1 MQELLALLMF
11 VLAQFG
17 VGADSTRYIDRLFDG
32 GTVRPSP
39 ACELDG
45 ATRSKQWRPAPCV
58 QSTGPYS
65 PASPVIAVSV
75 SNVAHNR

>member
-32 GTVRPSP
+32 GTVRPSR
-39 ACELDG
+39 
-45 ATRSKQWRPAPCV
+45 ATASASGSPFRSLTICSITP
-58 QSTGPYS
+58 STKARWGS
-65 PASPVIAVSV
+65 PRARISRST
-75 SNVAHNR
+75 R